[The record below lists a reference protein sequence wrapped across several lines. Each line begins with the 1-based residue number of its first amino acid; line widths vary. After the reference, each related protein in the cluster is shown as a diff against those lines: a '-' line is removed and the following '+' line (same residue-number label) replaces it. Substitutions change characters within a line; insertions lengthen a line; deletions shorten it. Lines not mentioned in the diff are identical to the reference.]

1 MIQTPQIEPVTNMI
15 RDHKSVLAKLKQG
28 PVFLAQRSKP
38 AAVLVAPALWD
49 EMTAELA
56 RLRRMVEFDRQ
67 FAEMDAGNVVEF
79 TITHAPA

>member
-1 MIQTPQIEPVTNMI
+1 MIQTPQIEPVTNMA
-15 RDHKSVLAKLKQG
+15 RDHKSVLAKLKKG

-49 EMTAELA
+49 EMTAELS

-67 FAEMDAGNVVEF
+67 FAEMDAGNVEVF
-79 TITHAPA
+79 NINQAPT